1 MTVPYCG
8 YTVYPV
14 PIWGR
19 SGRLRNQ
26 GAGRKCSALSRKAT
40 CVNNDNDIVCH
51 ILAAVNGLTFEA
63 MFWLVVI
70 IAVCEFCGLAL
81 LAIILRRLIV
91 KTS

>member
-1 MTVPYCG
+1 MGTLC
-8 YTVYPV
+8 T
-14 PIWGR
+14 R
-19 SGRLRNQ
+19 SLFGDE
-26 GAGRKCSALSRKAT
+26 AGDYAT
-40 CVNNDNDIVCH
+40 KGTNAPPFQERQRAMNNDNDIVCH